1 MDCGECGSA
10 GSVVNL
16 CLTALSFRRLGELNG
31 ERGIFDSKCT
41 VACKEDGT
49 PLVPV
54 NEADWVEEEAETPE
68 ERKARLERERQ
79 EKVQKLMKMMQ
90 DHDTGGGG
98 NSNNAAAPAR
108 NEDNIDSNEGES
120 DSG

>member
-1 MDCGECGSA
+1 MEFAD
-10 GSVVNL
+10 
-16 CLTALSFRRLGELNG
+16 LSFCHSYPIGLWLGEVNG

-41 VACKEDGT
+41 VACSEAGE
-49 PLVPV
+49 PLHPI

-90 DHDTGGGG
+90 VRTLVVLFF
-98 NSNNAAAPAR
+98 SLCCP
-108 NEDNIDSNEGES
+108 SYF
-120 DSG
+120 